1 MDELLQKFQGTNQK
15 AAKLERLLLRLR
27 QDHDQMQAKIEALT
41 KALEEKDREITA
53 LTEKYEALNRA
64 KSLNNGPDVQ
74 AIQAKIDDYLKE
86 IDICLK
92 NFGD

>member
-1 MDELLQKFQGTNQK
+1 MDELLHKFQGTNQK

-27 QDHDQMQAKIEALT
+27 QEHDQMKEKIEELT
-41 KALEEKDREITA
+41 QALEEKDREMAA
-53 LTEKYEALNRA
+53 LTEKYEAVKLV
-64 KSLNNGPDVQ
+64 KSINNGQDLQ
-74 AIQAKIDDYLKE
+74 AVQAKIDDYIKE